1 MERLSYLLNEDE
13 QMEKKNYTDVYIA
26 GRVYTLGGFEEE
38 EYMQQVAACVNSKI
52 SELREQQGY
61 LKLNTD
67 YQNVLLELNLADD
80 IFKARRQTAAAEK
93 RCADQEKEAYNLRH
107 DLVTAQIKLEGM
119 AKQLDTAQEN
129 FEAAQKELAAAQEE
143 LEKTKEQLEEAK
155 KQISQLEKQKYR
167 R

>member
-1 MERLSYLLNEDE
+1 MERLSYLPNEDE
-13 QMEKKNYTDVYIA
+13 QMDKKNYTDVYIA

-38 EYMQQVAACVNSKI
+38 EYMQQVAACINSKI

-61 LKLNTD
+61 LKLSTD

-107 DLVTAQIKLEGM
+107 DLVTAQIKLESM
-119 AKQLDTAQEN
+119 AKQLDTAQE
-129 FEAAQKELAAAQEE
+129 ELTAAQDE
-143 LEKTKEQLEEAK
+143 LEKTKQQLEEAK